1 MTYATI
7 VPPGD
12 ERPGDLFF
20 ERGTS
25 LAAAIIRLSQLSSH
39 NHVGLLL
46 ARNQLNSNLWTVAEA
61 DSRGF
66 RVKQRA
72 LPGGYVVRMPAE
84 YGDLHLDIVAEAR
97 ALAQTGS
104 RYDWLALLWQAGRF
118 FEKWFLTAWFGSK
131 LKRLVRK
138 NVESKK
144 RLICSEA
151 ALLVLRRA
159 GHWPDL
165 IGRFDHL
172 VGYEVSPTD
181 LFRALVG
188 HRDG

>member
-1 MTYATI
+1 MKYATI
-7 VPPGD
+7 VAPGE
-12 ERPGDLFF
+12 ERCGDLFF

-25 LAAAIIRLSQLSSH
+25 LAAAIIRFAQLSSH
-39 NHVGLLL
+39 NHVGVLLT
-46 ARNQLNSNLWTVAEA
+46 RNQLNSNLWTVAEA
-61 DSRGF
+61 DGEGF
-66 RVKQRA
+66 RIKKRT
-72 LPGGYVVRMPAE
+72 LPGGYVVRMPAP
-84 YGDLHLDIVAEAR
+84 YGDLNLDIVAEAR
-97 ALAQTGS
+97 ALAMTNS
-104 RYDWLALLWQAGRF
+104 KYDWLAVAWHAGRF
-118 FEKWFLTAWFGSK
+118 FERFFITAWFGSK
-131 LKRLVRK
+131 IKHLVRR
-138 NVESKK
+138 NVESKR

-172 VGYEVSPTD
+172 VGFEVSPTD